1 MSEKASKTSD
11 RYLGGV
17 LFQHADG
24 LRIEPGSIR
33 LQVGDGAVSL
43 DGQDGVGL
51 GHVDGVLNVGGASVF
66 QLHLLEATLI
76 VRLYTRI
83 NSAL

>member
-1 MSEKASKTSD
+1 MTSD
-11 RYLGGV
+11 LGGV

-24 LRIEPGSIR
+24 LRIEACSVS

-51 GHVDGVLNVGGASVF
+51 GHVDGVLNVGGGSIL
-66 QLHLLEATLI
+66 QLHLLEAALI
-76 VRLYTRI
+76 VRLCTGMK
-83 NSAL
+83 SDL